1 MLCTFV
7 MTVKHMF
14 TTHAHTHTHTQK
26 ALARAAS
33 CTDLPLWTENVALP
47 GPQVLRTAS
56 ERDGDLIRLTFTKEV
71 TTPPGK
77 IPTRRGVVSFLLE
90 AAGSVIG
97 RFAGNSGERLD
108 QHRVER
114 SVETLS
120 RYCNLCVCVRG
131 GGVLY
136 MSKWC

>member
-1 MLCTFV
+1 M
-7 MTVKHMF
+7 
-14 TTHAHTHTHTQK
+14 
-26 ALARAAS
+26 
-33 CTDLPLWTENVALP
+33 ALP

-71 TTPPGK
+71 ATPPGE
-77 IPTRRGVVSFLLE
+77 IPTRGGVVSFLLE

-108 QHRVER
+108 QHRVEM

-120 RYCNLCVCVRG
+120 RYCNLCVFCGVCVCVWWG
-131 GGVLY
+131 GGGGYFEQMVLKHACVLLVY
-136 MSKWC
+136 NVTVH